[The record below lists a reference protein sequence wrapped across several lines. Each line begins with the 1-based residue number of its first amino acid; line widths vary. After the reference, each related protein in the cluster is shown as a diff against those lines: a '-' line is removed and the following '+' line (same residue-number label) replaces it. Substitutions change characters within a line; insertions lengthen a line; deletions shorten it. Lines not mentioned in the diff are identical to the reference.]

1 MTPLS
6 AVVLGGMLIA
16 LGIVLAVHS
25 LRPAPPQLAAAL
37 SQLRPPP
44 GTGHIANLAPSRP
57 VRVPIVQLLPT
68 QWRVFLE
75 RHVGARSADLAIL
88 DLTRSQLLARMI
100 SGALAGLLV
109 PPAVAAVLAALG
121 TAPPVSLPAGAALGL
136 AAALWWAPA
145 RRVRANAAA
154 ARAQFTAA
162 LRAFL
167 TLVAQE
173 RASRGSPVEAL
184 EEASRPWHGWP
195 FRMIHSEVLRAELA
209 GDTPWDAL
217 RGLGDRLGIDELR
230 VLCDVV
236 ATAADGAAVFDT
248 LLAEARTLHH
258 AELAAQHA
266 SANAASERLVQPLA
280 LLAVGFVLLVL
291 IPPLLR
297 LFGT

>member
-1 MTPLS
+1 MTALS
-6 AVVLGGMLIA
+6 AIVIGGMLVA
-16 LGIVLAVHS
+16 LGIVVGVHT

-37 SQLRPPP
+37 TQLRP
-44 GTGHIANLAPSRP
+44 TRP
-57 VRVPIVQLLPT
+57 VGPAATTLLPETMRERFIALLPT
-68 QWRVFLE
+68 QGRTFLE
-75 RHVGARSADLAIL
+75 RHIGARDADLAIL

-100 SGALAGLLV
+100 SGASAGLLL
-109 PPAVAAVLAALG
+109 PPVAAAALAVVG
-121 TAPPVSLPAGAALGL
+121 MPLTAPLPAAAGLGL
-136 AAALWWAPA
+136 AMVLWWVPV
-145 RRVRANAAA
+145 RRVRTNAI
-154 ARAQFTAA
+154 RSRTQFTAA

-173 RASRGSPVEAL
+173 RAARGSPVEAL
-184 EEASRPWHGWP
+184 EEASRPWQGWP

-217 RGLGDRLGIDELR
+217 RTLGHRLGIDELR
-230 VLCDVV
+230 VLADVV

-258 AELAAQHA
+258 SELAAQHA
-266 SANAASERLVQPLA
+266 SANATSERLVQPLA
-280 LLAVGFVLLVL
+280 LLAIGFVLLVL